1 MATGSLVAME
11 KMICDTE
18 FVTINNCVKGNV
30 SEHSRPC
37 QGDRVAYAVKLG
49 MIASFFNH

>member
-11 KMICDTE
+11 KLICDTE
-18 FVTINNCVKGNV
+18 FVTINNCV
-30 SEHSRPC
+30 EHSRPC